1 MKRLAPI
8 GLSLLVLS
16 PMIPGGYVLY
26 VASLVL
32 IYVLASFGT
41 NLLIGYTNLISLAGA
56 TFFGVGAY
64 GATILVNQLGVPL
77 PLAMLLA
84 ALIAAFIGVVLAVPV
99 LRLEEV
105 FLAIATLGFVMIFME
120 LAKQGGDLTGGESG
134 MPGPAARLFGMP
146 LGERGL
152 YVYILVIL
160 LACLWMAKN
169 LSDSRFGR
177 GFLAL
182 KGSETA
188 ARSLG
193 LNAAR
198 LKLVAFGLCA
208 FYTGLAG
215 TLFGPLVR
223 FVDPSV
229 FDIMVSISFV
239 SMVIVGG
246 IGSVWGSVLGAV
258 FVAGAPQVL
267 TYIGLDNVQ
276 RSLYGV
282 AMILSLMFLPD
293 GLVGLMRRKRG
304 PST

>member
-1 MKRLAPI
+1 M
-8 GLSLLVLS
+8 
-16 PMIPGGYVLY
+16 
-26 VASLVL
+26 
-32 IYVLASFGT
+32 
-41 NLLIGYTNLISLAGA
+41 
-56 TFFGVGAY
+56 GAY

-160 LACLWMAKN
+160 LACLWMARN

-246 IGSVWGSVLGAV
+246 IGSVWGSVLVAV